1 MLKLSD
7 VLIEALPGEKS
18 AGAVIFKRTSKGIQY
33 LLLFGDKIGWGFPKG
48 HIDGDETPKETA
60 IREIEEETGIIIDKF
75 IPKFEAYT
83 HYQMKQD
90 FSKTPPVDLPK
101 DKWFNKTVIFYLAEV
116 DERVKVK
123 ISHEHEK
130 YVWATYDAAQ
140 EKLIYNKEIIKK
152 AKNAI
157 EKGTRKKSF
166 QKGMGNNKKL

>member
-60 IREIEEETGIIIDKF
+60 IREIEEETGIIIKEF
-75 IPKFEAYT
+75 IPNFEAYT

-90 FSKTPPVDLPK
+90 FSKTPPKDLPK
-101 DKWFNKTVIFYLAEV
+101 DKWFNKTVIFYLAEA
-116 DERVKVK
+116 DENVKVK

-130 YVWATYDAAQ
+130 YVWATYDSAQ

-157 EKGTRKKSF
+157 EKITRKRVVHKR
-166 QKGMGNNKKL
+166 KKNS

>member
-18 AGAVIFKRTSKGIQY
+18 AGAVIFKRTPKGIQY
-33 LLLFGDKIGWGFPKG
+33 LLLFGGKIGWGFPKG

-60 IREIEEETGIIIDKF
+60 IREIEEETGIIIKEF
-75 IPKFEAYT
+75 IPNFEAYS

-90 FSKTPPVDLPK
+90 FRKTPPKDLPK
-101 DKWFNKTVIFYLAEV
+101 KKWKNKTVIFYLAEV
-116 DERVKVK
+116 KENVKVK

-140 EKLIYNKEIIKK
+140 EKLIYGKEIIKK
-152 AKNAI
+152 ARKVIENGSRKRLIHKGQKN
-157 EKGTRKKSF
+157 
-166 QKGMGNNKKL
+166 N